1 MLCIPKELSKKLL
14 AGAKAGDFTIQQLT
28 EMNSQQRGELFA
40 KYVDKGTAKSINGLF
55 EKALV
60 SQQKTAL
67 KGWAEQV
74 FGTKAKET
82 PKYKNVMR
90 KINQLDEL
98 GVLNPTEADSFF
110 QDLVAEQLGITISPE
125 EAKAISEKA
134 AKLEELSQKESGNEF
149 GLPSIEYFKAR
160 KDMFDYLNSLAPSSR
175 LKILSSTVARGNMLF
190 SIKSPITN
198 IIGNTAQGIQQ
209 AFERRLA
216 SRQLSGTNTDF
227 AKKYFKY
234 ANKVFKESGYDVT
247 RMLHIDDTQRTLG
260 EENVQAQGE
269 GKVRK
274 IGRFY
279 EDFVFK
285 KLMASPDVAFSAAHF
300 ADSANL
306 ASTKLA
312 QEEGLKGEAA
322 KKRALEVFKD
332 ATSLNPE
339 TEEGQY
345 VRSQAIADAS
355 YATYQNDSYYSTLA
369 LAIRKIVNTATGDV
383 RLGDQLMPFVK
394 TPANVIGAGIDASGV
409 SAIRAM
415 YNLKSSLESARLGNR
430 EPLKQVVRDF
440 VRSGLGLS
448 LAFIVSAMFDPDD
461 FIGEYPVN
469 AKEQEL
475 LRLQR
480 ATPNSIRIGDKWVSL
495 DYFGAIAS
503 PLVGLMYARKY
514 GNGLVNTA
522 YKYAQGVG
530 TQALKFPAYRAVK
543 DLLVDFEDTLNKA
556 TDTSKTVEEQTK
568 ETLGSAGVTAVD
580 FLSSRVVP
588 AIVYDIGKA
597 TDPYERKYDSKN
609 PAERLQAKI
618 PVVRKDL
625 PAKTDVLGEKVE
637 NEGAI
642 STFLF
647 GSRVKTAKENAV
659 VDELVRLQST
669 GNLPSITDVE
679 KTSQRVKNY
688 KEQMEK
694 AGKPEK
700 YEKTIQKF
708 KDDFNKRLGTLT
720 TSFTYKRANDE
731 KKAAMIA
738 DIRSDLL
745 DRAMLLGGYRKPV
758 KEN

>member
-1 MLCIPKELSKKLL
+1 MLCIPKEISKKLL
-14 AGAKAGDFTIQQLT
+14 QAAKAGEFTVQQLT
-28 EMNSQQRGELFA
+28 EMSSAQRNELFS
-40 KYVDKGTAKSINGLF
+40 KYVDKGTAQSVNGLF

-67 KGWAEQV
+67 KSWAEQV
-74 FGTKAKET
+74 FGTNAKET

-110 QDLVAEQLGITISPE
+110 SDLVAEKLGVAVSPE
-125 EAKAISEKA
+125 EAKNISERA
-134 AKLEELSQKESGNEF
+134 AKLEELAQKPSDNEF

-160 KDMFDYLNSLAPSSR
+160 KEMFDYLNSLAPSSR

-190 SIKSPITN
+190 SIKSPLTN

-209 AFERRLA
+209 AFERRL
-216 SRQLSGTNTDF
+216 SSKQLSGTNADF

-247 RMLHIDDTQRTLG
+247 RMLHIDDTQKTLG
-260 EENVQAQGE
+260 EENTQAQGE
-269 GKVRK
+269 GNVRK
-274 IGRFY
+274 VGRFY

-300 ADSANL
+300 GDSANL
-306 ASTKLA
+306 ASTKIA
-312 QEEGLKGEAA
+312 NEEGLKGDAA
-322 KKRALEVFKD
+322 KKRALEIFKD
-332 ATSLNPE
+332 ATSLNPV

-345 VRSQAIADAS
+345 VRAQAIADAS
-355 YATYQNDSYYSTLA
+355 YATYQNDSYYSSLA
-369 LAIRKIVNTATGDV
+369 LAIRKILNTASGDV
-383 RLGDQLMPFVK
+383 RIGDQLMPFVK

-415 YNLKSSLESARLGNR
+415 YNLKSALESAKLGNKD
-430 EPLKQVVRDF
+430 PLKQVVRDF

-448 LAFIVSAMFDPDD
+448 LAFIISAMFDPDD

-480 ATPNSIRIGDKWVSL
+480 ATPNSLRIGDKWVSL
-495 DYFGAIAS
+495 DYFGAIGA
-503 PLVGLMYARKY
+503 PLVGLLYARKY

-530 TQALKFPAYRAVK
+530 VQVLKFPSYKAVK
-543 DLLVDFEDTLNKA
+543 DLLTSVGENIQSA
-556 TDTSKTVEEQTK
+556 TDTKKTPEEQGK
-568 ETLGSAGVTAVD
+568 ETLQGLGVSAVD

-597 TDPYERKYDSKN
+597 TDPYERKYDTKN
-609 PAERLQAKI
+609 PAERLQAKL
-618 PVVRKDL
+618 PVVRNEL
-625 PAKTDVLGEKVE
+625 PAKTDVLGAKVE

-647 GSRVKTAKENAV
+647 GSRVKTASDNAV
-659 VDELVRLQST
+659 VAELVRLQGT
-669 GNLPSITDVE
+669 GNLPSITDIE
-679 KTSQRVKNY
+679 KTSQRVKNF
-688 KEQMEK
+688 KDQMEAK
-694 AGKPEK
+694 GTPEK
-700 YEKTIQKF
+700 YEKVVQKY

-720 TSFTYKRANDE
+720 TSFTYKRADDE
-731 KKAAMIA
+731 KKAKLINDARN
-738 DIRSDLL
+738 DIL
-745 DRAMLLGGYRKPV
+745 DRAMLLGGYRKPA
-758 KEN
+758 K